1 MKNAS
6 VLLTAGLAL
15 GMLSVSAHAVPVA
28 PPGTES
34 SLIAV
39 HSEGVVTATYEGS
52 GASYSN
58 DIYLMLDALGNPGND
73 GNPANDRFIFNNHS
87 ASVGDSVNLGTFSRG
102 SDLSFRLHVNATGFD
117 YFTGAPSNNPD
128 GMHHAR
134 AAGNELTNTTLL
146 SFEDLHGGG
155 DNNFSDMSI
164 SLSNTLTAAIPASIP
179 EPEAYAMLLA
189 GLGMIGAIT
198 RRRRVQSRQG

>member
-6 VLLTAGLAL
+6 VLLTTGLAL
-15 GMLSVSAHAVPVA
+15 GMLSVSAYAVSVA

-34 SLIAV
+34 SLILV
-39 HSEGVVTATYEGS
+39 QSEGAVMATYEGS
-52 GASYSN
+52 DASYSN
-58 DIYLMLDALGNPGND
+58 DIYLMLDALGKPGND

-87 ASVGDSVNLGTFSRG
+87 ASAGESVNLGTFSSG
-102 SDLSFRLHVNATGFD
+102 TDLSFRLHVNTTGFD
-117 YFTGAPSNNPD
+117 YFTGVPSNNPD

-179 EPEAYAMLLA
+179 EPETYAMLLA
-189 GLGMIGAIT
+189 GLGMVGAIT
-198 RRRRVQSRQG
+198 RRRRMQSRQG